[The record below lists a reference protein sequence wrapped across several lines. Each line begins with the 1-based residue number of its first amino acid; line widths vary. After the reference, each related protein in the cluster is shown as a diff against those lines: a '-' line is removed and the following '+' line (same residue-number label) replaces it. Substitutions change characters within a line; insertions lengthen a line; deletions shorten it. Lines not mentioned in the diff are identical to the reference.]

1 MSYTTPRTLFT
12 MSGRSA
18 EVSDKAGVMTSV
30 DFNDCTITG
39 WRMESRAV
47 EYDSGESTA
56 EHRSPLSFT
65 SASWGNKKT
74 EREKQKEEENKQINK
89 CIQYSIEYKTV
100 QDEVSAAYNCT
111 LTTFSITTI
120 LSFLISF

>member
-30 DFNDCTITG
+30 VSRWLDCAITG

-74 EREKQKEEENKQINK
+74 EREKQKRRRK
-89 CIQYSIEYKTV
+89 
-100 QDEVSAAYNCT
+100 
-111 LTTFSITTI
+111 
-120 LSFLISF
+120 